1 MLRITRLLT
10 QVGIVRAL
18 RVDPDRVGPVV
29 ELIDHPALIKRQI
42 QFIAPL
48 PTVALDRVETLGV
61 KLSAVRNRWE
71 SMSC

>member
-1 MLRITRLLT
+1 MLRLAHLLT

-18 RVDPDRVGPVV
+18 RVDPDRIGPMI

-42 QFIAPL
+42 QIIAPL

-61 KLSAVRNRWE
+61 
-71 SMSC
+71 